1 MFENWLI
8 FTKLILKAFSLQG
21 SGSSPSK
28 HIKLTPSVR
37 VPVMLSRT
45 LDSASLPPPAATSSS
60 PATNYVTVDY
70 NNTVAAATQ
79 RHHSESGGS
88 LLRPLIGDSGIVD
101 PLTNSSSTPTTTSSL
116 AGGGRGKKDDG
127 KGEKHGCRC
136 GNATSTPGKL
146 TCCGQRCPCYVN
158 RSACL
163 GCKCKGKKF
172 NKTLLPHSVTSPL
185 SDWLSKCLLVIY
197 LGCNNPNLPGGGK
210 LLPYLDIAMS
220 SKNSSKLYTYSAKT
234 SSSGGG
240 NTQGYNIITTGKGK
254 VFCHLFSSNT

>member
-1 MFENWLI
+1 M
-8 FTKLILKAFSLQG
+8 QG

-45 LDSASLPPPAATSSS
+45 LDSTSLPSPAASSS

-70 NNTVAAATQ
+70 NTTAATQ
-79 RHHSESGGS
+79 HHQSESGGS
-88 LLRPLIGDSGIVD
+88 LLRPLIGDSGVVD
-101 PLTNSSSTPTTTSSL
+101 PLTNSSSTPTTTTSSL
-116 AGGGRGKKDDG
+116 GRVKKDDG

-163 GCKCKGKKF
+163 GCKCKGK
-172 NKTLLPHSVTSPL
+172 T
-185 SDWLSKCLLVIY
+185 
-197 LGCNNPNLPGGGK
+197 
-210 LLPYLDIAMS
+210 M
-220 SKNSSKLYTYSAKT
+220 
-234 SSSGGG
+234 
-240 NTQGYNIITTGKGK
+240 IITKK
-254 VFCHLFSSNT
+254 